1 LSAYVYLTPPDATSG
16 YLFAD
21 GATYTDDGIVRGFCT
36 KIECGKIAPVA
47 ITAVGHQVLG
57 DQIKTFLV
65 KQADLYGIDAFVDE
79 FLPAFLPKVAMT
91 FIENQQHAVQ
101 NIAVTIAAWS
111 ASKGAFRI
119 SFQTMDRGEMKAF
132 EPVITRE
139 NTWRGPQFSP
149 LRLAELRNLLP
160 CEPISEYMRYV
171 GKTFMGFMRE
181 ISSLP
186 LHLEGS
192 GANLRHVVGG
202 HVDLAVVDKNG
213 ARIERVLVWDDKL
226 GQLIDPSVDH
236 KTVVRLM
243 NRKARRALRG
253 AA

>member
-1 LSAYVYLTPPDATSG
+1 MSAYVYLTPPDATAG

-21 GATYTDDGIVRGFCT
+21 GATYTADGIVRGFCT
-36 KIECGKIAPVA
+36 KIECGKVAPVA
-47 ITAVGHQVLG
+47 ITAVGHQALG

-65 KQADLYGIDAFVDE
+65 KQADLHGIDAFVDE

-149 LRLAELRNLLP
+149 LRLAELRNLKP
-160 CEPISEYMRYV
+160 GEPIPTFMRYV
-171 GKTFMGFMRE
+171 GQTFMSFMRV
-181 ISSLP
+181 IASLP
-186 LHLEGS
+186 LHLEDTD
-192 GANLRHVVGG
+192 ATPRHVVGG
-202 HVDLAVVDKNG
+202 HIDMVTVDKDG
-213 ARIERVLVWDDKL
+213 ARIERIHVWDDKV

-236 KTVVRLM
+236 KTIVPFM
-243 NRKARRALRG
+243 NRKARRAMR
-253 AA
+253 AVA